1 MCALGQHTAKVHE
14 THTAHAHCDGRFI
27 PSLFSTNTSVCAKK
41 TSAQNAMQFISSHV
55 HMLLITAIKSAAKLA
70 KVTHSNNI
78 TGQNLKQQQIN
89 LSTEQV
95 IRQQRFI

>member
-1 MCALGQHTAKVHE
+1 
-14 THTAHAHCDGRFI
+14 
-27 PSLFSTNTSVCAKK
+27 
-41 TSAQNAMQFISSHV
+41 MQFISSHV

-70 KVTHSNNI
+70 KVTHSNNNI
-78 TGQNLKQQQIN
+78 TGQNLKQQQKN